1 MPFVGLTGGMGAGKS
16 TALEALGELGAAVLS
31 TDAVVHELYD
41 TPEVRDAVAAR
52 FGPEI
57 APGGAVDR
65 AALARSA
72 FAGEQERAWL
82 EGLLWPR
89 VGERVAAWLE
99 RVRAQTPAPRA
110 AVVETPLLFEA
121 GMEGIYDATIAVIAA
136 EPLRR
141 ERAAGRG
148 HAVVDERA
156 ARQLPQEEKARRA
169 TYVVRNDGSEDELR
183 RELSGILDKLGG

>member
-1 MPFVGLTGGMGAGKS
+1 VPFVGLTGGLGAGKS
-16 TALEALGELGAAVLS
+16 TARAALGRLGAEVLS

-41 TPEVRDAVAAR
+41 SPHVRDAVVAR
-52 FGPEI
+52 FGPDI
-57 APGGAVDR
+57 APAGTVDR
-65 AALARSA
+65 AALARRA
-72 FAGEQERAWL
+72 FAGEQERTWL
-82 EGLLWPR
+82 EGMIWPL
-89 VGERVAAWLE
+89 VGERVTAWLE
-99 RVRAQTPAPRA
+99 RARARTPPPRA

-156 ARQLPQEEKARRA
+156 ARQLAQEEKALRA
-169 TYVVRNDGSEDELR
+169 TFVVRNDGSEEELER
-183 RELSGILDKLGG
+183 ALSAILDKLGE